1 MPSHDCIARVISRL
15 SVKGFRECFLSWTE
29 AVTEATGGEII
40 AVDGK
45 TARGSHDRKRG
56 RKALHMVSAW
66 ADTNRLVLGQE
77 ATEEKSNEITAIPKL
92 LKLLELK
99 GCIVTIDAMGCQKAI
114 AEQIVSQGGDYVLEL
129 KSNQSALYE
138 AVEDFFSV
146 AQANDFAGV
155 NYDFLEE
162 VDKGHGR
169 LEIRRYWITED
180 LRTLPNTEQW
190 VGLRSIGMV
199 ERRCWIN
206 GIETVERRFFIASIP
221 ADARRFARA
230 VRGHWG
236 VENRLHW
243 RLDVVFSEDA
253 SRIRKGNPPAIMT
266 TIRHLCMNLG
276 SG

>member
-1 MPSHDCIARVISRL
+1 M
-15 SVKGFRECFLSWTE
+15 
-29 AVTEATGGEII
+29 
-40 AVDGK
+40 
-45 TARGSHDRKRG
+45 
-56 RKALHMVSAW
+56 
-66 ADTNRLVLGQE
+66 
-77 ATEEKSNEITAIPKL
+77 
-92 LKLLELK
+92 
-99 GCIVTIDAMGCQKAI
+99 
-114 AEQIVSQGGDYVLEL
+114 SQGGDYVLEL

-266 TIRHLCMNLG
+266 TIRHLCMNLFEREPSSLRLSQKRRKAAWNDNYRAKILFG
-276 SG
+276 